1 MYSCAKCE
9 IVELQQKKI
18 EQLLLLIKRLEEENK
33 KLKNK

>member
-1 MYSCAKCE
+1 MYNCSTCE
-9 IVELQQKKI
+9 IVALQQKKI

>member
-1 MYSCAKCE
+1 MYNCNKCE

-18 EQLLLLIKRLEEENK
+18 EQLLLMIKHLEEENK